1 MSSYDDWVV
10 NFKVNTKPIDDA
22 LEKVNKLNQAISNL
36 YGGGSGGG
44 RGSGR
49 GGSSTSSGD
58 NPRRRRMTRT
68 AEERAEIGAYQQ
80 DARRTRDLSRAEIQA
95 YNEQERR
102 VRAQNT
108 AARRLAQAEIA
119 AHNEDA
125 RRARDIGRASEQ
137 SRLAQARAYGNVGNN
152 SSSWARRR
160 AAAVG
165 GLTAENPQARN
176 MRSYYARQE
185 QRDAQRRTNTEQMR
199 QVQQAVEAAAERR
212 RIAEIQQRRDMEQY
226 NSAHLQRVAAE
237 RQGNRATRLANAR
250 ERRNYALN
258 RLESRAR
265 ASGANIDQDALS
277 ALRSRIAGVRSF
289 TQLDSLDV
297 QMRQFADHANAATQS
312 QNRLN
317 RQMQQSGFA
326 ANAFTS
332 SLKNMASSMLGV
344 YAVIGVA
351 KSLYDNAKEM
361 ESMQIKLLMGT
372 GSKSLAAEEYSYI
385 KKRAQETGT
394 DISTMG
400 ALYGQLSMT
409 GKDVGMSQ
417 KQLRK
422 VFEDTTT
429 MEIGFGLTPEQQ
441 KYANKAIGQMMS
453 KQSVNAED
461 FKQQL
466 SEHAPGLMGLLAT
479 SMGLPQGK
487 EGQKILTEK
496 MKKGQIGIDE
506 LFKFLDL
513 AAKRAKESGAYG
525 LAITSKQAAETR
537 MRSSY
542 KDFALAFGGTYDS
555 NIKGIF
561 QGLADTLGELTSALN
576 ASEKQQKETGL
587 FGWNKDLLDGLT
599 ETVMMLGEVLE
610 TAAEGWFNLYAKITE
625 QSANSTLKTFIA
637 DREMERNYF
646 RSMGVT
652 SEQAKNVVRANGM
665 PGYQEYVQKNAL
677 SLGASKANAWLT
689 SIDYAERAGLI
700 GSSTKVTTQ
709 YGQRGFL
716 DNLFNTD
723 IFNRT
728 NSITTTKD
736 YPRNAPVSIAPTFYF
751 TVQNNDE
758 AESLWKNAMRE
769 LEIPYK

>member
-22 LEKVNKLNQAISNL
+22 LKKVNKLNQAISNL

-226 NSAHLQRVAAE
+226 NSAHAQRRFAE
-237 RQGNRATRLANAR
+237 VQGNRATRLSSAKENK
-250 ERRNYALN
+250 NYTLD
-258 RLESRAR
+258 RLEERAR
-265 ASGANIDQDALS
+265 RAGVSVDQDRLS
-277 ALRSRIAGVRSF
+277 ALRSSIAGARNF
-289 TQLDSLDV
+289 TQLDQMGT
-297 QMRQFADHANAATQS
+297 QMRRFADVTNDAIARQNA
-312 QNRLN
+312 LN

-326 ANAFTS
+326 TNAFTN
-332 SLKNMASSMLGV
+332 SLKNMASSMLSV

-537 MRSSY
+537 MKSSY

-561 QGLADTLGELTSALN
+561 QGLADTLEELTSALN
-576 ASEKQQKETGL
+576 IEEDRRSKTGI
-587 FGWNKDLLDGLT
+587 FGFNKDLLDGFT
-599 ETVMMLGEVLE
+599 ESIMLLGEVLE
-610 TAAEGWFNLYAKITE
+610 TAAEGWWNLFARVTN
-625 QSANSTLKTFIA
+625 QPGGTSLKTWIA

-646 RSMGVT
+646 RSIGVT
-652 SEQAKNVVRANGM
+652 SEQAKDVVRRNGM

-677 SLGASKANAWLT
+677 NLGASKANAWLT
-689 SIDYAERAGLI
+689 SVDYAQRAGLI
-700 GSSTKVTTQ
+700 TSTVKKPSDDMPWWQRELYGATIDAFGSKTVT
-709 YGQRGFL
+709 
-716 DNLFNTD
+716 N
-723 IFNRT
+723 
-728 NSITTTKD
+728 
-736 YPRNAPVSIAPTFYF
+736 YPRNAPTNIAPTFYF

>member
-22 LEKVNKLNQAISNL
+22 LKKVNKLNQAISQL

-226 NSAHLQRVAAE
+226 NSAHAQRRFAE
-237 RQGNRATRLANAR
+237 VQGNRSIRVDTAR
-250 ERRNYALN
+250 ERRNYTLD
-258 RLESRAR
+258 RLEERAR
-265 ASGANIDQDALS
+265 QAGVSVDQDRLS
-277 ALRSRIAGVRSF
+277 ALRSSIAGARNF
-289 TQLDSLDV
+289 TQLDQMGT
-297 QMRQFADHANAATQS
+297 QMRRFADVTNAAIAR
-312 QNRLN
+312 QNALN

-326 ANAFTS
+326 TNAFTS

-385 KKRAQETGT
+385 K
-394 DISTMG
+394 
-400 ALYGQLSMT
+400 
-409 GKDVGMSQ
+409 
-417 KQLRK
+417 
-422 VFEDTTT
+422 
-429 MEIGFGLTPEQQ
+429 
-441 KYANKAIGQMMS
+441 
-453 KQSVNAED
+453 
-461 FKQQL
+461 
-466 SEHAPGLMGLLAT
+466 SEHKRP
-479 SMGLPQGK
+479 
-487 EGQKILTEK
+487 
-496 MKKGQIGIDE
+496 GQIY
-506 LFKFLDL
+506 L
-513 AAKRAKESGAYG
+513 
-525 LAITSKQAAETR
+525 Q
-537 MRSSY
+537 
-542 KDFALAFGGTYDS
+542 
-555 NIKGIF
+555 
-561 QGLADTLGELTSALN
+561 
-576 ASEKQQKETGL
+576 
-587 FGWNKDLLDGLT
+587 W
-599 ETVMMLGEVLE
+599 VPC
-610 TAAEGWFNLYAKITE
+610 
-625 QSANSTLKTFIA
+625 
-637 DREMERNYF
+637 
-646 RSMGVT
+646 MG
-652 SEQAKNVVRANGM
+652 SC
-665 PGYQEYVQKNAL
+665 L
-677 SLGASKANAWLT
+677 
-689 SIDYAERAGLI
+689 
-700 GSSTKVTTQ
+700 
-709 YGQRGFL
+709 
-716 DNLFNTD
+716 
-723 IFNRT
+723 
-728 NSITTTKD
+728 
-736 YPRNAPVSIAPTFYF
+736 
-751 TVQNNDE
+751 
-758 AESLWKNAMRE
+758 
-769 LEIPYK
+769 